1 MKTTLFL
8 TLLKKDLLVE
18 FRSKEIIISMI
29 AFGVSVILLYSFS
42 FNQSPE
48 TFSIFSA
55 GLLWMVFLFI
65 SVLGLH
71 RSFSLE
77 KEFDAIGLVLSAP
90 VDRAYIFLSKWISGF
105 FFLLVSQLVIVP
117 LFWLFLHLPIPK
129 NLGGWIFL
137 FLITDLGIMS
147 LGSLV
152 AGITMRARM
161 GEILLPIL
169 LFPLVSP
176 LLISAVKSTDALMN
190 NLAFFEWKIWIQLIV
205 TFVVAFGLTGY
216 VIFDYVSEQ

>member
-1 MKTTLFL
+1 
-8 TLLKKDLLVE
+8 
-18 FRSKEIIISMI
+18 MI

-77 KEFDAIGLVLSAP
+77 KEFDAMGLVLSAP
-90 VDRAYIFLSKWISGF
+90 VDRAYIFLSKWLSGF
-105 FFLLVSQLVIVP
+105 VFLVISQLVIVP
-117 LFWLFLHLPIPK
+117 LFWLFLNLSIPE
-129 NLGGWIFL
+129 NLGGWIAL
-137 FLITDLGIMS
+137 FLLSDLGITAI
-147 LGSLV
+147 GSLV
-152 AGITMRARM
+152 SGITMRARM

-176 LLISAVKSTDALMN
+176 LLIAAVKSTDALMN
-190 NLAFFEWKIWIQLIV
+190 NLDFNEWKIWMQLMV
-205 TFVVAFGLTGY
+205 TFVVVFALIGY
-216 VIFDYVSEQ
+216 VIFDHVSEQ

>member
-1 MKTTLFL
+1 MFL
-8 TLLKKDLLVE
+8 TVLKKDLLVE
-18 FRSKEIIISMI
+18 LRSKEIVISMI

-77 KEFDAIGLVLSAP
+77 KEFDAMGLMLSAP
-90 VDRAYIFLSKWISGF
+90 VDRSYIFLSKWLSGLA
-105 FFLLVSQLVIVP
+105 FLLVSQSVIVP
-117 LFWLFLHLPIPK
+117 LFWLFLHLPIPG
-129 NLGGWIFL
+129 NLGGWIGL
-137 FLITDLGIMS
+137 FILSDLGITS
-147 LGSLV
+147 IGSLV
-152 AGITMRARM
+152 SGITMRARM

-176 LLISAVKSTDALMN
+176 LLIAAVRSTHALMN
-190 NLAFFEWKIWIQLIV
+190 NQDFGEWRIWIQLMT
-205 TFVVAFGLTGY
+205 TFVVAFALMGY
-216 VIFDYVSEQ
+216 VIFDHVSEQ

>member
-1 MKTTLFL
+1 
-8 TLLKKDLLVE
+8 
-18 FRSKEIIISMI
+18 MI

-48 TFSIFSA
+48 TFSIFSS

-90 VDRAYIFLSKWISGF
+90 VDRSYIFLSKWLSGF
-105 FFLLVSQLVIVP
+105 VFLLASQIVIVP
-117 LFWLFLHLPIPK
+117 LFWLFLHLSIPG
-129 NLGGWIFL
+129 NFLAWIFL
-137 FLITDLGIMS
+137 FLMADLGITCI
-147 LGSLV
+147 GSLV
-152 AGITMRARM
+152 SGIVMRARM

-176 LLISAVKSTDALMN
+176 LLIGAVKTTEALVN
-190 NLAFFEWKIWIQLIV
+190 NLEFNEWKIWIQLIV
-205 TFVVAFGLTGY
+205 TFVVAFALTGY
-216 VIFDYVSEQ
+216 LIFDYVSEQ

>member
-1 MKTTLFL
+1 
-8 TLLKKDLLVE
+8 
-18 FRSKEIIISMI
+18 MI

-42 FNQSPE
+42 FNQSPD
-48 TFSIFSA
+48 TFSIFSS

-71 RSFSLE
+71 RAFALE
-77 KEFDAIGLVLSAP
+77 REFDAIGLVLSAP
-90 VDRAYIFLSKWISGF
+90 VDRSYIFLSKWLSGTI
-105 FFLLVSQLVIVP
+105 FLLVSQLVIVP
-117 LFWLFLHLPIPK
+117 LFWLFLHLSIPE

-137 FLITDLGIMS
+137 FLITDLGI
-147 LGSLV
+147 LAIGSLV
-152 AGITMRARM
+152 SGITMRARM

-176 LLISAVKSTDALMN
+176 LLIAAVKSTDALMN
-190 NLAFFEWKIWIQLIV
+190 NLEFNEWKIWMQLIV
-205 TFVVAFGLTGY
+205 TFVVVFAVTGY